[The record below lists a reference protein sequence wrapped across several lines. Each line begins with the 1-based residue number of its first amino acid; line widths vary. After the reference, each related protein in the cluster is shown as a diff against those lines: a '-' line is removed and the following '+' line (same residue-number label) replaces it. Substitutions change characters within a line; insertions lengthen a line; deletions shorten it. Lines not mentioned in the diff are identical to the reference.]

1 MKKARPGSRGGRRR
15 RHAQPVD
22 IRDGMTKA
30 YQVVREGLGET
41 AQTLVRVANEEAE
54 QKGMTGAV
62 GGVLRQIP
70 PIVVRPLLLATEATV
85 NVIGGV
91 QSQLMPNSR
100 KEAIDKWRQD
110 D

>member
-1 MKKARPGSRGGRRR
+1 M
-15 RHAQPVD
+15 
-22 IRDGMTKA
+22 
-30 YQVVREGLGET
+30 GET

-70 PIVVRPLLLATEATV
+70 PIVVKPIILATEATF

-91 QSQLMPNSR
+91 QSQLMPDTR
-100 KEAIDKWRQD
+100 KEASDKWRQD

>member
-1 MKKARPGSRGGRRR
+1 MLSSI
-15 RHAQPVD
+15 QSNYVFL
-22 IRDGMTKA
+22 TNA
-30 YQVVREGLGET
+30 YLTQGLGET

-70 PIVVRPLLLATEATV
+70 PIVVKPIILATEATY
-85 NVIGGV
+85 NVLGGV
-91 QSQLMPNSR
+91 QSQLMPDTR

>member
-1 MKKARPGSRGGRRR
+1 MS
-15 RHAQPVD
+15 QN
-22 IRDGMTKA
+22 TCA
-30 YQVVREGLGET
+30 YLKINYGLQGLGET

-70 PIVVRPLLLATEATV
+70 PIVVKPIILATEATY

-91 QSQLMPNSR
+91 QSQLMPDTR
-100 KEAIDKWRQD
+100 REAIDKWRQD